1 MRAMFRLILAVA
13 GTTALAA
20 CDRSIEP
27 AAESAATPPGAP
39 SEAAA
44 PPVSAQ
50 QTSGLAI
57 EGEGLR
63 VFDAAGAA
71 RALPFG
77 TPQESVITAVNIALG
92 GPAPEQSTNE
102 ECGQGPVQFAQYA
115 NGLQL
120 LFQEGQFTGWFLREA
135 GLTTADGVGVGT
147 TRGDLN
153 AARTVEIQ
161 PDSTLGIEFSAG
173 DLGGFLT
180 AADESGTV
188 ESLYAGDTCFFR

>member
-1 MRAMFRLILAVA
+1 MRLMTPATLVFTSLI
-13 GTTALAA
+13 ALAA
-20 CDRSIEP
+20 CDRSIETANDTTAP
-27 AAESAATPPGAP
+27 AGTP

-44 PPVSAQ
+44 PVTPAQ
-50 QTSGLAI
+50 QTSGLVI

-63 VFDAAGAA
+63 VFDAEGAA

-77 TPQESVITAVNIALG
+77 TPQESVITAVNIASG
-92 GPAPEQSTNE
+92 GPAPDQSTNE

-120 LFQEGQFTGWFLREA
+120 LFQEGEFKGWFLRSQ
-135 GLTTADGVGVGT
+135 GLTTADGIGVGT
-147 TRGDLN
+147 TRADLN

-161 PDSTLGIEFSAG
+161 TDSTLGVEFTAG

-180 AADESGTV
+180 AADGSGTI

>member
-1 MRAMFRLILAVA
+1 MRLMTR
-13 GTTALAA
+13 TALALVVVMAVAA

-27 AAESAATPPGAP
+27 TQEAPAPAGAP
-39 SEAAA
+39 SEAATPAA
-44 PPVSAQ
+44 PAR
-50 QTSGLAI
+50 QTSGLVI
-57 EGEGLR
+57 EGDGLR
-63 VFDAAGAA
+63 VFDAEGAA

-77 TPQESVITAVNIALG
+77 TPQESVITALNIASG

-115 NGLQL
+115 SGLQL
-120 LFQEGQFTGWFLREA
+120 LFQAGEFKGWFLREA
-135 GLTTADGVGVGT
+135 GVTTADGIGVGA
-147 TRGDLN
+147 TRATLN

-161 PDSTLGIEFSAG
+161 TDSTLGIEFTAG

-180 AADESGTV
+180 AADASGTV

>member
-1 MRAMFRLILAVA
+1 MRLMTRSAPLIFAVLAV
-13 GTTALAA
+13 AA

-27 AAESAATPPGAP
+27 GEKAATPAGAP

-44 PPVSAQ
+44 PAAPAQ
-50 QTSGLAI
+50 QTSGLVI

-63 VFDAAGAA
+63 VFDVAGAA

-77 TPQESVITAVNIALG
+77 TPHESVITAVNIVVG

-102 ECGQGPVQFAQYA
+102 ECGQGPVEFAQYA

-120 LFQEGQFTGWFLREA
+120 LFQEGQFRGWFLREP
-135 GLTTADGVGVGT
+135 GLTTADGIGVGT
-147 TRGDLN
+147 TRTDLN

-161 PDSTLGIEFSAG
+161 TDSTLGIEFTAG

-180 AADESGTV
+180 AADGSGTV

>member
-1 MRAMFRLILAVA
+1 MRLIARTALALTLVA
-13 GTTALAA
+13 ALAA

-27 AAESAATPPGAP
+27 AEETAAPAGAP

-44 PPVSAQ
+44 PAAAAQ
-50 QTSGLAI
+50 QTGGLAI

-63 VFDAAGAA
+63 VFDASGAA

-77 TPQESVITAVNIALG
+77 TPQESVITAVNIAVG

-120 LFQEGQFTGWFLREA
+120 LFQNGEFRGWFLREA

-147 TRGDLN
+147 SRADLN

-161 PDSTLGIEFSAG
+161 TDSTLGVEFTAG

-180 AADESGTV
+180 AADGSGTV
-188 ESLYAGDTCFFR
+188 ESLYAGETCFFR

>member
-1 MRAMFRLILAVA
+1 MRLMTRTALASLAVLAVA
-13 GTTALAA
+13 S

-27 AAESAATPPGAP
+27 VEPTSAPAGAP
-39 SEAAA
+39 SEAAMSAA
-44 PPVSAQ
+44 PTRQVG
-50 QTSGLAI
+50 GLAI

-63 VFDAAGAA
+63 VFDAEGAA

-77 TPQESVITAVNIALG
+77 TAQQSVITAVNITVG
-92 GPAPEQSTNE
+92 GAAPEQSTNE

-120 LFQEGQFTGWFLREA
+120 LFQNGEFRGWFLREA
-135 GLTTADGVGVGT
+135 GLTTADGIGVGT
-147 TRGDLN
+147 TRADLN

-161 PDSTLGIEFSAG
+161 TDSTLGVEFNAG

-180 AADESGTV
+180 AADGSGTV
-188 ESLYAGDTCFFR
+188 ESLYAGETCFFR

>member
-1 MRAMFRLILAVA
+1 MRLMTRTAPVIFAVLAVA
-13 GTTALAA
+13 G

-27 AAESAATPPGAP
+27 AEKATTPAGAP

-44 PPVSAQ
+44 PATPAQ

-63 VFDAAGAA
+63 VFDASGAA

-77 TPQESVITAVNIALG
+77 TPQESVITAVNIAVG

-120 LFQEGQFTGWFLREA
+120 LFQNGEFRGWFLRET
-135 GLTTADGVGVGT
+135 GLTTADGIGVGT
-147 TRGDLN
+147 TRADLN
-153 AARTVEIQ
+153 SARTVEIQ
-161 PDSTLGIEFSAG
+161 TDSTLGVEFTAG

-180 AADESGTV
+180 ATDGSGTV
-188 ESLYAGDTCFFR
+188 ESLYAGETCFFR

>member
-1 MRAMFRLILAVA
+1 MRLTTRTALCFIAVLAV
-13 GTTALAA
+13 AA

-27 AAESAATPPGAP
+27 AEKAATPAGAP
-39 SEAAA
+39 SEAATPAA
-44 PPVSAQ
+44 PAQ
-50 QTSGLAI
+50 QAAGLVI

-77 TPQESVITAVNIALG
+77 TPQESVITAVNIVFG
-92 GPAPEQSTNE
+92 GPAPEQSANE
-102 ECGQGPVQFAQYA
+102 ECGQGPVQFAEYA

-120 LFQEGQFTGWFLREA
+120 LFQNGEFRGWFLREA
-135 GLTTADGVGVGT
+135 GLTTADGVGVGM
-147 TRGDLN
+147 TRADLN

-161 PDSTLGIEFSAG
+161 PGSTLGVEFTAG

-180 AADESGTV
+180 AADASGTIV
-188 ESLYAGDTCFFR
+188 SLYAGETCFFR